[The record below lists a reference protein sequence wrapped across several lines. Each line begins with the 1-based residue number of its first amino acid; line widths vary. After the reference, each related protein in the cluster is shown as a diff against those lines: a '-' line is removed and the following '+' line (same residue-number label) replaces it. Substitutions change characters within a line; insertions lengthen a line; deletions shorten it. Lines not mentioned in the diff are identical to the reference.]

1 MPLTSLEGPMQCRS
15 ARLFPLLGLVLAG
28 ACSADRTLAPSGDLS
43 LAAGPGNPGNLTS
56 TAVSPSQINLAWADL
71 SSNENGFELQWS
83 TAGPNGTFVPLTT
96 TAANTSFYSNVSLAS
111 ATEYCYRVRAFRITG
126 RKTNYSAFS
135 NTACATTEETP
146 PPPPPPPGPT
156 APSGTNARPA
166 SSLVHTAQI
175 TWTDNSSDEN
185 GFRVERA
192 PSADG
197 PWALATTASANNT
210 SHIDYGQPMEQ
221 QLCYRV
227 VAFYTAGGES
237 PSNVDCTYLPATPSG
252 LTVTAA
258 SGAAVELSWTDNS
271 AHEDS
276 YDIERSETGGWP
288 FTNVG
293 SVGSDVTTF
302 RDATVSANRTY
313 TYRVWVSR
321 EGARAG
327 ASNQVTA
334 ITATDVPPAPS
345 SVDVYPSGST
355 GIGVNWSDAAANE
368 TGFRIERSENGGAA
382 WSPAGSVVAN
392 SSGFSD
398 GGRTPERQVCYRVFA
413 FNAVGDSPPSPMDCT
428 VPPAAPTNLIAT
440 TAPGLAIDLTW
451 TDNSSVE
458 DGYTVLRW
466 FDDCGGYYYYYCNRY
481 YAPIADLAPN
491 VTSYRDEGLG
501 RAVAHS
507 YVVVARKDG
516 GTSDQSNEANAWS
529 NLPSAAPSNVTATAV
544 SRTQIDVAWS
554 DNSTEED
561 SFVIARCTGT
571 PAACEGVS
579 FTSSFWVGA
588 NITSFSDT
596 TAQPNTTYTY
606 QVFAYNGHWTAS
618 TNRASATT
626 PP

>member
-1 MPLTSLEGPMQCRS
+1 MRRTRAQ
-15 ARLFPLLGLVLAG
+15 LFVPFCALALILS
-28 ACSADRTLAPSGDLS
+28 CDKKSPFAPEDDPS
-43 LAAGPGNPGNLTS
+43 LAALNGGTPTIVA
-56 TAVSPSQINLAWADL
+56 TTVSPSQIDLAWPDV
-71 SSNENGFELQWS
+71 STNESGFEIQRA
-83 TAGPNGTFVPLTT
+83 TPGATGPF
-96 TAANTSFYSNVSLAS
+96 VSLALTPPNVTAYS
-111 ATEYCYRVRAFRITG
+111 DISLTASTQYCYRLRSFRTTG
-126 RKTNYSAFS
+126 KKVTYSGFS
-135 NTACATTEETP
+135 TVSCATTQETP

-156 APSGTNARPA
+156 APSNTDARPA
-166 SSLVHTAQI
+166 GSLVHTARV

-237 PSNVDCTYLPATPSG
+237 PSNVDCTYLPATPSD
-252 LTVTAA
+252 LTVAAQSGTA
-258 SGAAVELSWTDNS
+258 VDLSWTDNS
-271 AHEDS
+271 AHEDG
-276 YDIERSETGGWP
+276 YDIERAETGVWS
-288 FTNVG
+288 FTTVGNVG
-293 SVGSDVTTF
+293 TDVTTF

-313 TYRVWVSR
+313 IYRVWVTR

-345 SVDVYPSGST
+345 SVDVFPFGST
-355 GIGVNWSDAAANE
+355 GIAINWSDAAANE

-382 WSPAGSVVAN
+382 WVAAGSVVAN

-398 GGRTPERQVCYRVFA
+398 GGRTSERQVCYRVFA

-428 VPPAAPTNLIAT
+428 VPPAAPTTLVAT

-466 FDDCGGYYYYYCNRY
+466 FEECGGYYYYYCNRY
-481 YAPIADLAPN
+481 YAPIADLGPN

-501 RAVAHS
+501 PAVVHS
-507 YVVVARKDG
+507 YVVVARSDG

-529 NLPSAAPSNVTATAV
+529 NLPPAAPSNVAATAV

-554 DNSTEED
+554 DNSTDED

-571 PAACEGVS
+571 PAACDGVS

-596 TAQPNTTYTY
+596 SVQPNTTYTY